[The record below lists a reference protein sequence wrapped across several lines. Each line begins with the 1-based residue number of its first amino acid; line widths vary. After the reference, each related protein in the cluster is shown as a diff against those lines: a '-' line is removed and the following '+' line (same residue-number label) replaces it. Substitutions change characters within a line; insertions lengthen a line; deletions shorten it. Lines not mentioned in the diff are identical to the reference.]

1 MNIIKILGYA
11 FLNMFDCMSTKMF
24 RKLCERY
31 IQNCDFSVET
41 VLSGYIA
48 QNQLANKLSYV
59 AGLDIKVEEY
69 RYLRNSKLEVIILL
83 NNRKLWQLFVDSVEN
98 RKLSVPEQFIL
109 TEKMPVEFFCQL
121 YKHKGDKLDWFCAQI
136 GIDLLM
142 AGKSNYEKLKWYI
155 ENCKLSFA
163 VLRLFMD
170 LFVREADKCGNDR
183 KQEPKYGYCKLM
195 QLWLDSSGAPLE
207 CFQTHGKMLD
217 YVLTTLEKM
226 HYAGN
231 IESWENLLSDANCF

>member
-48 QNQLANKLSYV
+48 QNQLVNMLSYV
-59 AGLDIKVEEY
+59 AGLDIKIEEY

-83 NNRKLWQLFVDSVEN
+83 NNRKLWQLFVDSIEN

-109 TEKMPVEFFCQL
+109 TEKMPVEFFCQM
-121 YKHKGDKLDWFCAQI
+121 YKHQKTQLDWFSAQI
-136 GIDLLM
+136 GTGLLQT
-142 AGKSNYEKLKWYI
+142 GKTNYEKLKWYVQT
-155 ENCKLSFA
+155 CKLSFD
-163 VLRLFMD
+163 VLWLFMN
-170 LFVREADKCGNDR
+170 LFVKEANKCGNDR
-183 KQEPKYGYCKLM
+183 KQEPERGYCKLM
-195 QLWLDSSGAPLE
+195 QLWLEVVGAPME
-207 CFQTHGKMLD
+207 SFQTHEKMLD
-217 YVLTTLEKM
+217 YVLSTLEKM
-226 HYAGN
+226 QCVCETQSLASKQLDVNY
-231 IESWENLLSDANCF
+231 I